1 MSDPKNLIRLP
12 HTGLQVPHT
21 RYHLADFQQM
31 EMTCGIAY
39 NASVYEGERMVG
51 VIENK
56 GNGGGTWFN
65 PATYDD
71 SRAVHEF
78 VTACRVDDQTLYDG
92 EALDH
97 LITEH
102 ETALQVAKCARQR
115 ETLVRGSD
123 ADGLP
128 AVSLVFG
135 TLPARLK
142 SPHSPV
148 LSLIVRQ
155 LKASDPDV
163 TAWEF
168 WTGDAWEPLPLPANT
183 K

>member
-21 RYHLADFQQM
+21 RYHLANFQQM

-39 NASVYEGERMVG
+39 NASVYEGERIVG

-65 PATYDD
+65 PATYEDN
-71 SRAVHEF
+71 RAVHEF

-102 ETALQVAKCARQR
+102 ETAQEIAKCARR
-115 ETLVRGSD
+115 RHTLIRGAY

-128 AVSLVFG
+128 AVSVTFG
-135 TLPARLK
+135 TPPLWLQHPD
-142 SPHSPV
+142 SPV
-148 LSLIVRQ
+148 RSRVMGE

-163 TAWEF
+163 TMWEF
-168 WTGDAWEPLPLPANT
+168 WTGNAWTPLTLPADT
-183 K
+183 E